1 MEEHPALERKEIL
14 SHAVTWM
21 NSDNIMLKE
30 MLSHKISN
38 SVWLHSHEVS
48 KAVEAIEVE
57 GRMVATWSRK
67 EGENEG
73 FWFNGYRVLV
83 LQDEKFWKSV
93 AHYLALP
100 NCRLKMVK
108 VIILCCV
115 FLTTTFLKV

>member
-1 MEEHPALERKEIL
+1 MWHIHIMEEHPALERKEIL

-21 NSDNIMLKE
+21 NSDNIMLNE

-38 SVWLHSHEVS
+38 SVCLHSHEVS

-73 FWFNGYRVLV
+73 FWLNGYRVLV
-83 LQDEKFWKSV
+83 LQDEKF
-93 AHYLALP
+93 
-100 NCRLKMVK
+100 
-108 VIILCCV
+108 
-115 FLTTTFLKV
+115 